1 MTSIVRASVGDAELL
16 SVLGRTTFME
26 SHGKSASD
34 KDIETYVNLKYT
46 QKALEFELQNPE
58 NIFYI
63 LYHDKIAIG
72 YSKIIL
78 NVKDAN
84 IPFKNVTKLERFYVL
99 QDYHNLKLGWEL
111 FNFNVKQSKAQQQ
124 VGMWLH
130 TWTEN
135 QKAINFYSK
144 AGFKIIGHHD
154 FKISETH
161 YNPNYQMLLIY

>member
-1 MTSIVRASVGDAELL
+1 MTSIFKASVEDAELL
-16 SVLGRTTFME
+16 SVLGRTTFIE
-26 SHGKSASD
+26 SHGKSASEEH
-34 KDIETYVNLKYT
+34 IEAYVNLKYT
-46 QKALEFELQNPE
+46 HKALEVELQNPE

-78 NVKDAN
+78 NVPDTN
-84 IPFKNVTKLERFYVL
+84 IPFNNVTKLERFYVL
-99 QDYHNLKLGWEL
+99 QEYHNLKLGWEL

-154 FKISETH
+154 FKITENH

>member
-1 MTSIVRASVGDAELL
+1 MVYLFWLGYRMVWQLSLFQLFWIFVSSSMRLL
-16 SVLGRTTFME
+16 
-26 SHGKSASD
+26 
-34 KDIETYVNLKYT
+34 
-46 QKALEFELQNPE
+46 LQHWPVY
-58 NIFYI
+58 F
-63 LYHDKIAIG
+63 
-72 YSKIIL
+72 
-78 NVKDAN
+78 
-84 IPFKNVTKLERFYVL
+84 
-99 QDYHNLKLGWEL
+99 HNLKLGWEL

-161 YNPNYQMLLIY
+161 CNPNYQMLLIY